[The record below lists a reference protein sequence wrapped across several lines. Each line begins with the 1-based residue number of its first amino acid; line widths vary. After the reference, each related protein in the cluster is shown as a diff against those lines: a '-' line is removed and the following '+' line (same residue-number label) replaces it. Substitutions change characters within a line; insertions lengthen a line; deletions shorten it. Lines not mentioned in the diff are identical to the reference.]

1 MKKKLII
8 YGIGT
13 VLSKI
18 LVFLMVP
25 IYTRIFSAADYGY
38 YDVILSDIQML
49 ISISFIEIWSG
60 ILRFMFASERK
71 ETPIKAFIKIAP
83 FTLVMYLVF
92 LFVLSFFI
100 SLKYP
105 FLLFL
110 YGILYLLYTISN
122 TVCRG
127 YERNKDYVL
136 SGIIYT
142 IVSCVFGIIFSLYLK
157 LGIRGVIISQC
168 IGYLIPII
176 FVEWRTGAY
185 RNALACPALHKD
197 IKDLLLYS
205 FPLML
210 NSFSFLFLGTY
221 NKNIILRVLG
231 EEQSGLYAFALKF
244 SAIFSILISIFSMAW
259 QEEAFSNESNENKE
273 RIYSYYI
280 NRFFRFIGLAVPIF
294 VIFSYFAST
303 LVGGSNF
310 NSAKN
315 YLLLSI
321 SAAFF
326 AEVSGVYSILIAVN
340 KQTTQTLLS
349 TIAGA
354 IVNISILHLFI
365 KGYGVN
371 GPNIALNIGFIVAA
385 TIRYIFVRRSLK
397 INFEIS
403 WLLLYIIEMMIL
415 IFSLNRGEILVLV
428 YGFLFII
435 IWIIVNW
442 KDVISLC
449 KEAYK
454 MLNGVRGTK

>member
-1 MKKKLII
+1 
-8 YGIGT
+8 
-13 VLSKI
+13 
-18 LVFLMVP
+18 
-25 IYTRIFSAADYGY
+25 
-38 YDVILSDIQML
+38 
-49 ISISFIEIWSG
+49 
-60 ILRFMFASERK
+60 
-71 ETPIKAFIKIAP
+71 
-83 FTLVMYLVF
+83 
-92 LFVLSFFI
+92 
-100 SLKYP
+100 
-105 FLLFL
+105 
-110 YGILYLLYTISN
+110 
-122 TVCRG
+122 
-127 YERNKDYVL
+127 
-136 SGIIYT
+136 
-142 IVSCVFGIIFSLYLK
+142 
-157 LGIRGVIISQC
+157 
-168 IGYLIPII
+168 
-176 FVEWRTGAY
+176 
-185 RNALACPALHKD
+185 
-197 IKDLLLYS
+197 
-205 FPLML
+205 
-210 NSFSFLFLGTY
+210 
-221 NKNIILRVLG
+221 
-231 EEQSGLYAFALKF
+231 
-244 SAIFSILISIFSMAW
+244 MAW

-273 RIYSYYI
+273 QIYSYYI

-340 KQTTQTLLS
+340 KQTAQTLLS

-354 IVNISILHLFI
+354 IVNILILHLFI
-365 KGYGVN
+365 GRYGVN
-371 GPNIALNIGFIVAA
+371 GSNVALNIGFIVAA